1 MWPVNFR
8 IVDLTELYMNIFH
21 HNLIQLRSSVPD
33 LTHGLESAPGG
44 FLSIQDAKSGVPTA
58 KRHHQWIHSAYDPER
73 EAERWAMQ
81 QQKECQ
87 VGEALLIFGVGLL
100 YHVEALCR
108 LLPPDQPIFVVVA
121 DLNELR
127 DGLMS
132 RTLSGWGE
140 RIQWVYGTPTETVR
154 KISQI
159 PKRMRIMSYE
169 PAASLHG
176 EFYQTVRRA
185 LRDELARQAQ
195 GRLHVMVIG
204 PIYGGSLPIAGY
216 AVRALEAL
224 GHRVSWVDHSLYG
237 PGYHQLDRIRD
248 ARLRLTVQQKFSETL
263 GVISLAHI
271 AEEPPDLV
279 LALAQAPLSMPVLEQ
294 LRRKKIPTAM
304 WFVENFRHLTYWQQM
319 AAGYDFWFVMQ
330 QEACREALI
339 RAGAPHVSYLPLAA
353 DPSIHHPVALSAK
366 EREELG
372 ADVSFLGAGYL
383 NRRRLLP
390 SLVGQE
396 WSFKL
401 WGNEWEEPGLLSSVL
416 QRGGA
421 RIDSAT
427 AVKIF
432 NATAVNVN
440 LHSFAG
446 EGLDPHGDG
455 VNPRTFELA
464 CCGAFQVIDTRTL
477 LPELFDNTMM
487 GVFSRPEDLVA
498 TVRKFYREPE
508 QRASMAEQSRLHVLA
523 THTYEH
529 RMQTLL
535 AEMGVASPDRLGSIL
550 QGDRHVQSLVGAC
563 GDCPE
568 LEPLLRQFPPQE
580 RVELVDVANA
590 IRKKGPEAIL
600 KREEL
605 LILMM
610 DEYRQE
616 KRDFL

>member
-1 MWPVNFR
+1 
-8 IVDLTELYMNIFH
+8 MNIFQQ
-21 HNLIQLRSSVPD
+21 NIILLGESAPALRQQLE
-33 LTHGLESAPGG
+33 LAPGG
-44 FLSIQDAKSGVPTA
+44 FLSIRTAKSGIPTA
-58 KRHHQWIHSAYDPER
+58 TRIDHWIHSAYDPQK
-73 EAERWAMQ
+73 EAEQWAVQ
-81 QQKECQ
+81 HLKDCRP
-87 VGEALLIFGVGLL
+87 GEALLLFGVGLL

-108 LLPPDQPIFVVVA
+108 LISPEYVVIVVVA
-121 DLNELR
+121 DLDEFR
-127 DGLMS
+127 DCLS
-132 RTLSGWGE
+132 VRLLSGWGE
-140 RIQWVYGTPTETVR
+140 RIQWVWGTSTE
-154 KISQI
+154 IGSQI
-159 PKRMRIMSYE
+159 TRIAKRVRMLSYD

-176 EFYQTVRRA
+176 DRHGEVRRC
-185 LRDELARQAQ
+185 LREVMAKQVQ

-224 GHRVSWVDHSLYG
+224 GHRVSWVDHSLHS
-237 PGYHQLDRIRD
+237 PGYHHLDSIRD

-263 GVISLAHI
+263 GIISLAHI

-330 QEACREALI
+330 KDACQEALM

-353 DPSIHHPVALSAK
+353 DPMIHYPLILSEE
-366 EREELG
+366 ERSEFG

-390 SLVGQE
+390 GLVGQE
-396 WSFKL
+396 WAFKL
-401 WGNEWEEPGLLSSVL
+401 WGNEWDEPGPLASVL

-421 RIDSAT
+421 RIDTTT
-427 AVKIF
+427 AAKIF
-432 NATAVNVN
+432 NATGINVN

-446 EGLDPHGDG
+446 EGLDPDGDS

-464 CCGAFQVIDTRTL
+464 SCGAFQVIDARTL
-477 LPELFDNTMM
+477 LSEMFEESMM
-487 GVFSRPEDLVA
+487 GVFSRPEDLVS

-508 QRASMAEQSRLHVLA
+508 QRAAMAEQSRSHVLA
-523 THTYEH
+523 EHTYEH
-529 RMQTLL
+529 RMRTLL
-535 AEMGVASPDRLGSIL
+535 AEMGVACPDRLGSIL
-550 QGDRHVQSLVGAC
+550 QGDRQVQALMQSNI
-563 GDCPE
+563 DCPE
-568 LEPLLRQFPPQE
+568 LQSLLQQFPAHE
-580 RVELVDVANA
+580 RVELADVANA
-590 IRKKGPEAIL
+590 IRRKGPEAIL